1 LGRSLRTDI
10 EDPLKKLD
18 SLLIRAEV
26 RMAITQTLKATDVG
40 DISELEC
47 GWDKGFRL
55 WMEGKY

>member
-10 EDPLKKLD
+10 EDALKKLG

-26 RMAITQTLKATDVG
+26 RMAITQILKATDIG
-40 DISELEC
+40 EIFELES
-47 GWDKGFRL
+47 GWDKTFRL